1 MAPVFVLAPVAC
13 LGETSRR
20 ARWPEG
26 GPDHARRAHPPA
38 ARAGPPERGAG
49 HDRRVEG
56 AGRRPPDRPAL
67 RVPPQP
73 GDLVALRLDLQVPA
87 RVLQVGRDGGVRLAP
102 RAARALPVPAGH
114 RSHRLRGHPPQP
126 GSPEGAADGGRE
138 HDPRD
143 EQRHLRRHLL
153 GAPRVRHR
161 RRRDRTAPRS
171 AGSGAATTPPSS
183 PASRRSTEDAVSWR
197 TGRRPRR
204 LDGRPRTSSGRATSS
219 SSSTSSAP
227 WCNPT
232 SIASR
237 ARSPGSSR
245 SARP

>member
-1 MAPVFVLAPVAC
+1 MSLRVRSRGQAGIPAPSAP
-13 LGETSRR
+13 TSSSLSRMSSSS
-20 ARWPEG
+20 A
-26 GPDHARRAHPPA
+26 
-38 ARAGPPERGAG
+38 RGAG

-56 AGRRPPDRPAL
+56 AGRRSPDRPAL
-67 RVPPQP
+67 RIPPQHR
-73 GDLVALRLDLQVPA
+73 DLVTLRLALQVPA
-87 RVLQVGRDGGVRLAP
+87 RVLQVGRDGRVRVAP
-102 RAARALPVPAGH
+102 RSARAVPVPAGH
-114 RSHRLRGHPPQP
+114 RPHGLRGHPTQS
-126 GSPEGAADGGRE
+126 GSPESVAADGRE

-161 RRRDRTAPRS
+161 RRRDRMSARA
-171 AGSGAATTPPSS
+171 AGSGAALC
-183 PASRRSTEDAVSWR
+183 
-197 TGRRPRR
+197 RRPVR
-204 LDGRPRTSSGRATSS
+204 LRGDRPRTPCPGGRDGVRGGSADGRGSHLDGQRPS